1 MRSKCL
7 SLLVALA
14 LASLPFASISLAAGG
29 NMDLTV
35 GMRHVEEGDFEA
47 AAVVL
52 DRAVQALSKQK
63 GSSKELARAYLYLAI
78 ANLGMSQEAS
88 AKARLLDALASDK
101 ELSLSPDDYP
111 PKVIKLFDEVRREA
125 GMAVPAKSRPEVAA
139 KPKKEG
145 GRSKLPYI
153 LGGVVVAGA
162 GVALGTGVIGGN
174 SAPAAGPIVIDPM
187 GLVPIVSITELK
199 FTASGASDPDG
210 DPLSYWWDFGDDVG
224 ESGQMVLHTY
234 QRAGAFTVSLVVN
247 DGKKDSAPA
256 TAPMQ
261 VKDVSGAWRGTMG
274 GNTFT
279 LNLNQ
284 AGMGISGTFRDSS
297 GDGSV
302 TGTLIK
308 PRNVELVIRQG
319 PLPLVLPGEIAP
331 DGNSIV
337 GNAQGRPF
345 TLTRQ

>member
-7 SLLVALA
+7 SVLVALA

-139 KPKKEG
+139 KAEKAEKKG
-145 GRSKLPYI
+145 GRSKLWYV
-153 LGGVVVAGA
+153 LGGVVVLGAA
-162 GVALGTGVIGGN
+162 GVLAGGRN

-199 FTASGASDPDG
+199 FTAPGASDPDG
-210 DPLSYWWDFGDDVG
+210 DPLSYWWDFGDEG
-224 ESGQMVLHTY
+224 E
-234 QRAGAFTVSLVVN
+234 RAARWFFT
-247 DGKKDSAPA
+247 P
-256 TAPMQ
+256 
-261 VKDVSGAWRGTMG
+261 
-274 GNTFT
+274 
-279 LNLNQ
+279 
-284 AGMGISGTFRDSS
+284 ISGPGPSQSASLSTMARRIR
-297 GDGSV
+297 
-302 TGTLIK
+302 LRQ
-308 PRNVELVIRQG
+308 PRRCWSRTSPG
-319 PLPLVLPGEIAP
+319 PGA
-331 DGNSIV
+331 
-337 GNAQGRPF
+337 GRWAAAASP
-345 TLTRQ
+345 